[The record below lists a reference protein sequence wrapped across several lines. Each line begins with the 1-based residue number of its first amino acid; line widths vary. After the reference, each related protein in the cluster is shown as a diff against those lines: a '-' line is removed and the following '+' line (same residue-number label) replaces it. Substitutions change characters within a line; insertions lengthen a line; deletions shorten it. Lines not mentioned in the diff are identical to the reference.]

1 MGLNQKYP
9 RGYFS
14 TFACSS
20 LLDPSLKESNCYQL
34 ILMLKKYIY
43 IYQKNID
50 MPEQDIT
57 FMILRIG
64 KGQKHHKPA
73 LTCETACRFACEA
86 DSGARARKLLVPLS
100 QTPFKNTVL

>member
-1 MGLNQKYP
+1 
-9 RGYFS
+9 
-14 TFACSS
+14 
-20 LLDPSLKESNCYQL
+20 
-34 ILMLKKYIY
+34 
-43 IYQKNID
+43 
-50 MPEQDIT
+50 MPEQGIT
-57 FMILRIG
+57 FMILHIG